1 MAAARLHVNNGRISV
16 AAGVT
21 MVAHVTLDQVVA
33 ECCFA
38 ALNDGLDPERTAC
51 SLFETAPGR
60 WTIAAYLPDSADAAS
75 VREMIGIAAGP
86 KAAEALAFETIG
98 ETNWVA
104 ASLAALTPVRAGR
117 FFVHGAH
124 DRTRVPAN
132 AVGIEIEA
140 ALAFG
145 TGHHGTTR
153 GCLLAMDGLMRRMR
167 VRRALDL
174 GTGSG
179 VLAIAAAR
187 ALRRPALASD
197 IDRRAIIT
205 ARTNVRFNGAGH
217 HVELVRA
224 AGLAH
229 RRFRER
235 APFDLI
241 LANILLSPLKQ
252 MARPIARM
260 TTSRTR
266 VVLSGLLPAQA
277 NAALAAY
284 RPQGLVLE
292 RRILLDGWITLVL
305 RCGGRHARKNDFA
318 PALAGALSI
327 GARVARNT

>member
-1 MAAARLHVNNGRISV
+1 
-16 AAGVT
+16 
-21 MVAHVTLDQVVA
+21 
-33 ECCFA
+33 
-38 ALNDGLDPERTAC
+38 
-51 SLFETAPGR
+51 
-60 WTIAAYLPDSADAAS
+60 
-75 VREMIGIAAGP
+75 
-86 KAAEALAFETIG
+86 
-98 ETNWVA
+98 
-104 ASLAALTPVRAGR
+104 
-117 FFVHGAH
+117 
-124 DRTRVPAN
+124 VPAN